1 VERNYWTNVLSG
13 RIGRRRALAGV
24 AAASGAAA
32 LLAACG
38 GGGDSEQTDSS
49 GLVAKPVDTFKEAK
63 RGGIM
68 RDRTTGDPNT
78 LDIYAALNP
87 LNPPTRL
94 AYNTLVR
101 FKPGHLEV
109 TKYDLMPDLA
119 ESWET
124 SSDGLQ
130 VTLKLRQGVKW
141 HPKPPVNGRTLDADD
156 ILFTWQRFSTKSTAR
171 SGLVNSVNPDAPVLS
186 VTSPDARTIVI
197 KMKEPLVYG
206 LELFAS
212 NNASHSGS
220 VLVVPKETDT
230 TFTIGTEMIGAGP
243 YYMSKYEPSVAF
255 TMKRH
260 ADYFDKDWGL
270 LDEISFPIITEAA
283 AALAQFKAG
292 NLLQYAVSAEDLL
305 AVKQEEPRLSLY
317 ETEMT
322 SIATAFTFGLLPEGK
337 SPFLDDRVRR
347 AVSMSWDRDLFID
360 TFRNVPKFEAAGLP
374 VEKRWNTAVTCNWD
388 GWWLDPQG
396 KDFGPNAASYQY
408 NIAEA
413 KKLLA
418 AAGFPDGIK
427 DVRSNHITTNQLG
440 DLPRNADVI
449 DGMIAEIGI
458 TSKINPVDYATEY
471 VPNIRDGHGQ
481 YEGWSYH
488 TNAGGTGIG
497 PVGILANEYW
507 SKGGGA
513 FKGFSTSGKND
524 QSGDP
529 QVNSMIERARTERDT
544 EKRRALVYDIQRYLA
559 GKMYGMTL
567 PGGSTGFTLA
577 WPALANFQVW
587 NGPQVWRHY
596 QLWIDE
602 TKAPFK
608 TA

>member
-1 VERNYWTNVLSG
+1 
-13 RIGRRRALAGV
+13 
-24 AAASGAAA
+24 
-32 LLAACG
+32 
-38 GGGDSEQTDSS
+38 
-49 GLVAKPVDTFKEAK
+49 
-63 RGGIM
+63 
-68 RDRTTGDPNT
+68 
-78 LDIYAALNP
+78 
-87 LNPPTRL
+87 
-94 AYNTLVR
+94 
-101 FKPGHLEV
+101 
-109 TKYDLMPDLA
+109 
-119 ESWET
+119 
-124 SSDGLQ
+124 
-130 VTLKLRQGVKW
+130 
-141 HPKPPVNGRTLDADD
+141 
-156 ILFTWQRFSTKSTAR
+156 
-171 SGLVNSVNPDAPVLS
+171 
-186 VTSPDARTIVI
+186 
-197 KMKEPLVYG
+197 
-206 LELFAS
+206 
-212 NNASHSGS
+212 
-220 VLVVPKETDT
+220 
-230 TFTIGTEMIGAGP
+230 
-243 YYMSKYEPSVAF
+243 
-255 TMKRH
+255 
-260 ADYFDKDWGL
+260 
-270 LDEISFPIITEAA
+270 
-283 AALAQFKAG
+283 
-292 NLLQYAVSAEDLL
+292 
-305 AVKQEEPRLSLY
+305 
-317 ETEMT
+317 MT
-322 SIATAFTFGLLPEGK
+322 SIATAFTFGLLPEGR

-374 VEKRWNTAVTCNWD
+374 VETRWNTAVTCNWD

-396 KDFGPNAASYQY
+396 KDFGPNAVNYQY

-418 AAGFPDGIK
+418 AAGYPDGIK
-427 DVRSNHITTNQLG
+427 DVKSNHITTNQLG

-458 TSKINPVDYATEY
+458 SSRINQVDYATEY

-529 QVNSMIERARTERDT
+529 QVNSMIERARLERDT
-544 EKRRALVYDIQRYLA
+544 EKRRTLVYDIQRYLA

-602 TKAPFK
+602 TKAPF
-608 TA
+608 A